1 MKIFNKIAAL
11 ALVVAGFTA
20 CNESEDFD
28 RYADHTYS
36 NAIELGHYTS
46 QYDANSKYTYGAVI
60 TLNAKGDTIL
70 YMYSTGKAGNYDEGK
85 TRTLFTADT
94 LNYDQKIGVVTA
106 KADTS
111 YYDEGETFGVEFTM
125 AEKFDGERFTV
136 NIAYGS
142 KNETAVLKRNTT
154 DFPPVQGKW
163 CILRIETEEVE
174 GTENEEGVAETEVV
188 EKEVVVATYT
198 FGIDST
204 VVINDSEEP
213 AGKYVTEGAN
223 VIVKDANG
231 ETVATFAYNDNYQLT
246 CTSSENAVMTRMTN
260 LPEPETFSPIYEGT
274 FIFASSTLSGIP
286 GHLFQDVGEIPGYIC
301 QSDKDPSRYLLKP
314 FIYND
319 EGMVFTMD
327 AAGNIVVD
335 AQYTG
340 DNYQTHDPIY
350 ATDVVTAG
358 YGAKFPNAKS
368 HYDENLHIF
377 YFDLVYHVSVGP
389 FTDGENAAVWE
400 DIFKVTGE
408 ATNKKQFKAGK
419 KTLDLT
425 KKGFNFNANFPLR
438 QK

>member
-1 MKIFNKIAAL
+1 MKIINKIAAL

-20 CNESEDFD
+20 CNEAEDFD

-60 TLNAKGDTIL
+60 TLNAEGDTIL
-70 YMYSTGKAGNYDEGK
+70 YMYSTGKAGNFDEGK

-94 LNYDQKIGVVTA
+94 LNYDQKTGVVTA

-111 YYDEGETFGVEFTM
+111 YYDEGETFGVQFTM
-125 AEKFDGERFTV
+125 AEMLDGERFAV
-136 NIAYGS
+136 DIAYGS
-142 KNETAVLKRNTT
+142 KNETAILKRNTT

-223 VIVKDANG
+223 IIVKDDKG

-260 LPEPETFSPIYEGT
+260 QPEPETFNPLYEGN
-274 FIFASSTLSGIP
+274 FIFATADLSGKP
-286 GHLFQDVGEIPGYIC
+286 GHLFQGAGDISGFIC
-301 QSDKDPSRYLLKP
+301 QSDKDPSRYLLVP
-314 FIYND
+314 FINNE
-319 EGMVFTMD
+319 EGMLFTMD
-327 AAGNIVVD
+327 EAGKIAVD

-340 DNYQTHDPIY
+340 AGDPNLGPIY
-350 ATDVVTAG
+350 ATDVVLAG
-358 YGAKFPNAKS
+358 FGSDFPGVQS
-368 HYDENLHIF
+368 HYDKEYHVF
-377 YFDLVYHVSVGP
+377 YFDLVYHASS
-389 FTDGENAAVWE
+389 AATNPYE
-400 DIFKVTGE
+400 EIFKVTGE

>member
-20 CNESEDFD
+20 CNEADDFD

-94 LNYDQKIGVVTA
+94 LNYDQKTGVVTA

-125 AEKFDGERFTV
+125 AELLDGERFAV
-136 NIAYGS
+136 DIAYGS
-142 KNETAVLKRNTT
+142 KNETAILKRNTT

-213 AGKYVTEGAN
+213 AGKYVTDGAN
-223 VIVKDANG
+223 IIVKDANG

-260 LPEPETFSPIYEGT
+260 QPEPETFSPIYEGS
-274 FIFASSTLSGIP
+274 FIFASSPLAGNP
-286 GHLFQDVGEIPGYIC
+286 GHLFEGEIPGYIC

-327 AAGNIVVD
+327 VDGKIAVD
-335 AQYTG
+335 AQFTG
-340 DNYQTHDPIY
+340 ESNFEGYGPLY
-350 ATDVVTAG
+350 VTDVVTAG
-358 YGAKFPNAKS
+358 LASKFPGAQS
-368 HYDENLHIF
+368 HYDEATHIF
-377 YFDLVYHVSVGP
+377 YFDLLYHVSAGY
-389 FTDGENAAVWE
+389 FGAWE
-400 DIFKVTGE
+400 DTFKVTGE
-408 ATNKKQFKAGK
+408 ATNKKHFKPGK

-425 KKGFNFNANFPLR
+425 KKNINFNANFPLR

>member
-1 MKIFNKIAAL
+1 MKIINKIAAL

-20 CNESEDFD
+20 CNEADDFD

-94 LNYDQKIGVVTA
+94 LNYDQKTGVVTA

-125 AEKFDGERFTV
+125 AEMLDGERFAV
-136 NIAYGS
+136 DIAYGS
-142 KNETAVLKRNTT
+142 KNETAVLKRNDT
-154 DFPPVQGKW
+154 DIPPVQGKW
-163 CILRIETEEVE
+163 C
-174 GTENEEGVAETEVV
+174 VAKDSVTVT
-188 EKEVVVATYT
+188 TYQ
-198 FGIDST
+198 FAQDST
-204 VVINDSEEP
+204 VVIINGDKADS
-213 AGKYVTEGAN
+213 AKYVVNGRDIKVLNADSA
-223 VIVKDANG
+223 IVAKF
-231 ETVATFAYNDNYQLT
+231 TYNNNWQLV

-260 LPEPETFSPIYEGT
+260 QPEPETFNPLYEGN
-274 FIFASSTLSGIP
+274 FIFATADLSGKP
-286 GHLFQDVGEIPGYIC
+286 GHLFQGEIPGYIC
-301 QSDKDPSRYLLKP
+301 QSDKDPSRYLLAP
-314 FIYND
+314 FINNED
-319 EGMVFTMD
+319 GMVFTMD
-327 AAGNIVVD
+327 EAGNIVVD

-340 DNYQTHDPIY
+340 ADHQKYGPVY
-350 ATDVVTAG
+350 VTDVVTAG
-358 YGAKFPNAKS
+358 YAANFPNAKS
-368 HYDENLHIF
+368 HYDESLHTF
-377 YFDLVYHVSVGP
+377 YFDLIYHVSAGVFG
-389 FTDGENAAVWE
+389 AWE
-400 DIFKVTGE
+400 DTFKVTGE
-408 ATNKKQFKAGK
+408 ATNKKHFKPGK